1 MQNKDRR
8 MLLYLGLMGFFT
20 NGDIYSGAPLI
31 IKIAEDLSI
40 TVSNAAL
47 SITAYM
53 LAFGLFTLI
62 LGPMGDRYGKSR
74 IIIISSFGT
83 AIFSCLCIFANNIEL
98 LIFLRAANGA
108 LAAGNMPIS
117 MAIVGEKFQ
126 GEQLQGAVG
135 KLMGWMLLGGAFA
148 TIIGGSISHF
158 ASWKGVYLAY
168 GVAELIISFLLLST
182 LESSKGTINKL
193 DYFGIYGSAIGNSKL
208 MSVVPLIIVSGFTV
222 FGSFTYAGEL
232 LSNHT
237 DLNIISIGFVL
248 AFFGIGGLVGSNV
261 IEKIRMKI
269 GNNVCIV
276 AGILGSI
283 ALYQLSS
290 ATYYPLIS
298 LWLFT
303 MGIMFVFVHSANII
317 MAQSI
322 IPHMR
327 GTAMALVS
335 FGIFCGSGLGTL
347 VNNRILEKSGAE
359 NIFVSASII
368 FLFLGLS
375 TWLIHKVIYSKMAQE
390 KTSLMTSGELKKE
403 GGLVSRSLGD
413 LSSEAHRAKG
423 EGQTPKEYVQG
434 KTGS

>member
-1 MQNKDRR
+1 

-31 IKIAEDLSI
+31 VKIAEDLSI
-40 TVSNAAL
+40 TVSSAAL
-47 SITAYM
+47 SVTAYM
-53 LAFGLFTLI
+53 LTFGLFTLI
-62 LGPMGDRYGKSR
+62 LGPMGDRYGKSK
-74 IIIISSFGT
+74 IMIISSFGT
-83 AIFSCLCIFANNIEL
+83 AIFSCLCIFANDIEL
-98 LIFLRAANGA
+98 LIFLRAINGA

-148 TIIGGSISHF
+148 TIIGGTISYI

-182 LESSKGTINKL
+182 LEPSKGTINNL
-193 DYFGIYGSAIGNSKL
+193 NYFGIYGRVIGNGKL
-208 MSVVPLIIVSGFTV
+208 MSVVLLIIITGFTV
-222 FGSFTYAGEL
+222 FGSFTYTGEL
-232 LSNHT
+232 VSNHT

-261 IEKIRMKI
+261 IERIRMKI
-269 GNNVCIV
+269 ANNVCIV

-283 ALYQLSS
+283 SLFQLSS

-298 LWLFT
+298 LLLLAI
-303 MGIMFVFVHSANII
+303 GVMFVFVHSANLI

-322 IPHMR
+322 IPNMR

-347 VNNRILEKSGAE
+347 VNNRILEKSGVE
-359 NIFVSASII
+359 NIFISAAII
-368 FLFLGLS
+368 FLCLGLS
-375 TWLIHKVIYSKMAQE
+375 TWLIHKFINSKMAQME
-390 KTSLMTSGELKKE
+390 TN
-403 GGLVSRSLGD
+403 
-413 LSSEAHRAKG
+413 
-423 EGQTPKEYVQG
+423 
-434 KTGS
+434 

>member
-1 MQNKDRR
+1 MMEKKDRR

-31 IKIAEDLSI
+31 VKIAEDLSI
-40 TVSNAAL
+40 TVSSAAL
-47 SITAYM
+47 SVTAYM
-53 LAFGLFTLI
+53 LTFGLFTLI
-62 LGPMGDRYGKSR
+62 LGPMGDRYGKSK
-74 IIIISSFGT
+74 IMIISSFGT
-83 AIFSCLCIFANNIEL
+83 AIFSCLCIFANDIEL
-98 LIFLRAANGA
+98 LIFLRAINGA

-148 TIIGGSISHF
+148 TIIGGTISYI

-182 LESSKGTINKL
+182 LEPSKGTINNL
-193 DYFGIYGSAIGNSKL
+193 NYFGIYGRVIGNGKL
-208 MSVVPLIIVSGFTV
+208 MSVVLLIIITGFTV
-222 FGSFTYAGEL
+222 FGSFTYTGEL
-232 LSNHT
+232 VSNHT

-261 IEKIRMKI
+261 IERIRMKI
-269 GNNVCIV
+269 ANNVCIV

-283 ALYQLSS
+283 SLFQLSS

-298 LWLFT
+298 LLLLAI
-303 MGIMFVFVHSANII
+303 GVMFVFVHSANLI

-322 IPHMR
+322 IPNMR

-347 VNNRILEKSGAE
+347 VNNRILEKSGVE
-359 NIFVSASII
+359 NIFISAAII
-368 FLFLGLS
+368 FLCLGLS
-375 TWLIHKVIYSKMAQE
+375 TWLIHKFINSKMAQME
-390 KTSLMTSGELKKE
+390 TN
-403 GGLVSRSLGD
+403 
-413 LSSEAHRAKG
+413 
-423 EGQTPKEYVQG
+423 
-434 KTGS
+434 

>member
-148 TIIGGSISHF
+148 TIIGGSISYF
-158 ASWKGVYLAY
+158 ASWKVVYLAY

-182 LESSKGTINKL
+182 LEPSKGTINKL

-208 MSVVPLIIVSGFTV
+208 MSVVPLIIVSGFAV

-232 LSNHT
+232 LSIHT

-298 LWLFT
+298 LLLFT
-303 MGIMFVFVHSANII
+303 LGIMFVFVHSANII

-359 NIFVSASII
+359 NIFISASII

-375 TWLIHKVIYSKMAQE
+375 TWLIHKTIYSKMAQ
-390 KTSLMTSGELKKE
+390 
-403 GGLVSRSLGD
+403 
-413 LSSEAHRAKG
+413 AK
-423 EGQTPKEYVQG
+423 QVK
-434 KTGS
+434 

>member
-1 MQNKDRR
+1 MEKKDRR

-31 IKIAEDLSI
+31 VKIAEDLSI
-40 TVSNAAL
+40 TVSSAAL
-47 SITAYM
+47 SVTAYM
-53 LAFGLFTLI
+53 LTFGLFTLI
-62 LGPMGDRYGKSR
+62 LGPMGDRYGKSK
-74 IIIISSFGT
+74 IMIISSFGT
-83 AIFSCLCIFANNIEL
+83 AIFSCLCIFANDIEL
-98 LIFLRAANGA
+98 LIFLRAINGA

-148 TIIGGSISHF
+148 TIIGGTISYI

-182 LESSKGTINKL
+182 LEPSKGTINNL
-193 DYFGIYGSAIGNSKL
+193 NYFGIYGRVIGNGKL
-208 MSVVPLIIVSGFTV
+208 MSVVLLIIITGFTV
-222 FGSFTYAGEL
+222 FGSFTYTGEL
-232 LSNHT
+232 VSNHT

-261 IEKIRMKI
+261 IERIRMKI
-269 GNNVCIV
+269 ANNVCIV

-283 ALYQLSS
+283 SLFQLSS

-298 LWLFT
+298 LLLLAI
-303 MGIMFVFVHSANII
+303 GVMFVFVHSANLI

-322 IPHMR
+322 IPNMR

-347 VNNRILEKSGAE
+347 VNNRILEKSGVE
-359 NIFVSASII
+359 NIFISAAII
-368 FLFLGLS
+368 FLCLGLS
-375 TWLIHKVIYSKMAQE
+375 TWLIHKFINSKMAQME
-390 KTSLMTSGELKKE
+390 TN
-403 GGLVSRSLGD
+403 
-413 LSSEAHRAKG
+413 
-423 EGQTPKEYVQG
+423 
-434 KTGS
+434 

>member
-1 MQNKDRR
+1 MMEKKDKQ
-8 MLLYLGLMGFFT
+8 MLFYLGLMGFFT

-31 IKIAEDLSI
+31 VKIAEDLSI

-47 SITAYM
+47 SVTAYM

-74 IIIISSFGT
+74 IMIISSFGT
-83 AIFSCLCIFANNIEL
+83 AIFSCLCIFANNLPL

-148 TIIGGSISHF
+148 TIIGGAISYI

-168 GVAELIISFLLLST
+168 GVAELIISFLLLNT
-182 LESSKGTINKL
+182 LEPSKRTIKKL
-193 DYFGIYGSAIGNSKL
+193 NYFDIYGKAIANGKL
-208 MSVVPLIIVSGFTV
+208 MSVVLLIIVSGFAV
-222 FGSFTYAGEL
+222 FGSFTYTGEL
-232 LSNHT
+232 VSKHT
-237 DLNIISIGFVL
+237 DLNILSIGFVL
-248 AFFGIGGLVGSNV
+248 AFFGIGGIAGSNV

-276 AGILGSI
+276 AGVIGSI
-283 ALYQLSS
+283 ALFQLSHIS
-290 ATYYPLIS
+290 YYPLIS
-298 LWLFT
+298 LLLFFV
-303 MGIMFVFVHSANII
+303 GVMFVFVHSANLI

-322 IPHMR
+322 IPNMR

-335 FGIFCGSGLGTL
+335 FGMFCGSGIGTL
-347 VNNRILEKSGAE
+347 VNNRILEKSVIE
-359 NIFVSASII
+359 NIFISAALI
-368 FLFLGLS
+368 FLCLGLS
-375 TWLIHKVIYSKMAQE
+375 TWLIHKVINHKMIQ
-390 KTSLMTSGELKKE
+390 
-403 GGLVSRSLGD
+403 
-413 LSSEAHRAKG
+413 G
-423 EGQTPKEYVQG
+423 EGRRG
-434 KTGS
+434 KPLPRKMSSPRV